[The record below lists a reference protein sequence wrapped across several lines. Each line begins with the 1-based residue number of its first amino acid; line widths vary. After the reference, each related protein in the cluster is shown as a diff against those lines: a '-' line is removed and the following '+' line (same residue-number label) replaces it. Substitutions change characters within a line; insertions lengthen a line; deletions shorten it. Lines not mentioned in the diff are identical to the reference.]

1 MARLLSLSMKGFKS
15 FGRQTTINFEKG
27 LNGIV
32 GANGSGKS
40 NIMDAIFFVIGS
52 SRLSAMRAKRGGELI
67 FNSKTVKPEYAEVRL
82 ALDNSSREFGE
93 DWGDVMTISRRVRA
107 DGMSAYRIN
116 GRRMTRFQI
125 VDVLAR
131 ARIFPDGHNI
141 VQQGELIALVKKNAY
156 ERRQMIEELAGIK
169 EYDEKKHKAFIE
181 LGIVEQKVN
190 EINSILRERQ
200 RNLERLKK
208 EREQAERY
216 EKLKEVKGL
225 FEDSIVKRKLEEK
238 EDEKRKLS
246 NEREVEEKSLASVE
260 TELAEYSER
269 IDSLRKEIASLD
281 KELSKMQ
288 SGENLELAKE
298 VERLSSALS
307 GRRARKTQIAEQIA
321 SGAKRRDAIISREIP
336 DLSEQAKK
344 RLARIGIAQMEL
356 GDVERAISEL
366 EKKRLDFL
374 SIFSRESE
382 IEKEFEARK
391 NSAQKALDELAT
403 LERNATFE
411 LEKASSIARRAEEDR
426 EYFEKALSDL
436 KKKMSLGLS
445 KAKSLEDKER
455 VLLEKE
461 KSLSTEL
468 SEKRAE
474 LEFLEAGISE
484 GISRV
489 SFISGKLGEL
499 SSGGTFQNASALESV
514 PGYLGRLSKFV
525 GKSGV
530 PEILGA
536 SLLQNSIVVGSR
548 ESAIACA
555 KIIRDLSLA
564 RMTILIADEISWKKN
579 SSDDKTV
586 SQFSKLLTISG
597 GTPSLESSIFSSLD
611 RFSVEPDLETALAK
625 GKDAVT
631 EEGDIVSGNG
641 LIIETGKIVLR
652 EKLEEDLEKE
662 KRLLETEKEKKV
674 RLAEET
680 KKIVSEVSDVS
691 QALRTLSIELASIV
705 PSKADL
711 AEEKRLSERI
721 LASEALRNKSLLEKE
736 RISKELSGISARRAD
751 AEGAFA
757 KIVPKEPFSSDEK
770 KINFSEIKELE
781 EQASSLRKRHSSLA
795 IEISE
800 AKMRVKNYI
809 EPEIESLSRLVKSL
823 EKEEEKLKKEGSSID
838 SEISSLERQV
848 KEAEGIVASKMA
860 LLKETSLKKSELAKS
875 LEKEERKRYEFL
887 AKKTAIDGKIA
898 LLSMKLDGISVE
910 ISSLSLR
917 IEGKSKFIP
926 GTIKR
931 LMSQLATITDRISRL
946 GAINQRALLEFEEA
960 EVEFKDV
967 EVKKVKLEEEK
978 QSIVSFMETVERR
991 KKDTFLE
998 HYNSISANF
1007 SRIYSKL
1014 SGGEGELSL
1023 ENPETIFDGGLII
1036 KAKPLGK
1043 EVSRI
1048 DLLSGGE
1055 QSMAALA
1062 FIFSIQEH
1070 TPAPFYILDEVDA
1083 ALDKTNSEKLGV
1095 LIRGYSENSQI
1106 VIITHKD
1113 AVMRFCDQL
1122 VGVYLSPEKISKI
1135 ISQPTEDFLRKAT
1148 SRQVDRGDVDGGGP
1162 FFEKPGQKESVYGEE
1177 EEPSSEEEFNSEE

>member
-52 SRLSAMRAKRGGELI
+52 SRISAMRAKRGGELI

-82 ALDNSSREFGE
+82 AVDNSSREFGE

-125 VDVLAR
+125 VDILAR

-141 VQQGELIALVKKNAY
+141 IQQGELIALVKKNAD

-169 EYDEKKHKAFIE
+169 EYDEKKHKAFLE
-181 LGIVEQKVN
+181 LGVVEQKVN

-216 EKLKEVKGL
+216 EKLREVKVL

-238 EDEKRKLS
+238 EEEKRKLS
-246 NEREVEEKSLASVE
+246 TEREAEEKSLASVE
-260 TELAEYSER
+260 AELAGYSER

-288 SGENLELAKE
+288 SGENLEIAKE
-298 VERLSSALS
+298 AERLSSTLS
-307 GRRARKTQIAEQIA
+307 GKRGRLTQIAEQTT

-344 RLARIGIAQMEL
+344 RLARIESAQREL
-356 GDVERAISEL
+356 GEVERAISEL
-366 EKKRLDFL
+366 EKKRLEFL

-391 NSAQKALDELAT
+391 KEAQKALDELAT
-403 LERNATFE
+403 LERSATFE
-411 LEKASSIARRAEEDR
+411 LEKASSIARRSEEDR
-426 EYFEKALSDL
+426 ESFEKALSDL
-436 KKKMSLGLS
+436 KKKMSQGLS
-445 KAKSLEDKER
+445 KAKSLEDNER

-461 KSLSTEL
+461 RSLSIEL
-468 SEKRAE
+468 SEKRAD
-474 LEFLEAGISE
+474 LESLEAGISE

-514 PGYLGRLSKFV
+514 PGYLGRLSQFV
-525 GKSGV
+525 GKSRV

-536 SLLQNSIVVGSR
+536 SLLQNSIVVDSR

-555 KIIRDLSLA
+555 KVIRERSLG
-564 RMTILIADEISWKKN
+564 RTTILIAGGKGALPGKA
-579 SSDDKTV
+579 SSPPL
-586 SQFSKLLTISG
+586 SELLTFSG
-597 GTPSLESSIFSSLD
+597 GPVGLESAIFSSLD
-611 RFSVEPDLETALAK
+611 GFSVEKDLETALAL

-652 EKLEEDLEKE
+652 ERLEEDLERE
-662 KRLLETEKEKKV
+662 RLLLEKEKGRKIL
-674 RLAEET
+674 LAEELQA
-680 KKIVSEVSDVS
+680 VS
-691 QALRTLSIELASIV
+691 QSISELSKQIRALSIELASSV

-721 LASEALRNKSLLEKE
+721 LASEDLRDKALLEKE
-736 RISKELSGISARRAD
+736 RISKELSGISVRRAD
-751 AEGAFA
+751 AEGALA
-757 KIVPKEPFSSDEK
+757 QIAPKEPLSSAEK
-770 KINFSEIKELE
+770 KINFSEIKALE
-781 EQASSLRKRHSSLA
+781 EKASSLRKSQSTLA

-800 AKMRVKNYI
+800 AGMRVKNYI
-809 EPEIESLSRLVKSL
+809 EPEIESLSRLVRSL
-823 EKEEEKLKKEGSSID
+823 EKEEEKLKNEGISIEA
-838 SEISSLERQV
+838 EISSLENQV
-848 KEAEGIVASKMA
+848 KEAEGKVASKMA
-860 LLKETSLKKSELAKS
+860 LLKETSSKKSELAKS

-898 LLSMKLDGISVE
+898 LLSMKLDGISAE
-910 ISSLSLR
+910 ISALSLQ
-917 IEGKSKFIP
+917 IEGKAKFIP
-926 GTIKR
+926 GTIKK
-931 LMSQLATITDRISRL
+931 LTSQLATITDRISRL

-1014 SGGEGELSL
+1014 SGGEGELAL

-1095 LIRGYSENSQI
+1095 LIKGYSENSQI

-1148 SRQVDRGDVDGGGP
+1148 SKQVDRGDVDGGGVS
-1162 FFEKPGQKESVYGEE
+1162 FAKPGQKESMSEEE
-1177 EEPSSEEEFNSEE
+1177 EEPASEEEFSSEE

>member
-1 MARLLSLSMKGFKS
+1 MARLLSLSIKGFKS

-52 SRLSAMRAKRGGELI
+52 SRISAMRAKRGGELI

-82 ALDNSSREFGE
+82 AVDNSAREFGE
-93 DWGDVMTISRRVRA
+93 EWGDVMTISRRVRA

-125 VDVLAR
+125 VDILAR

-141 VQQGELIALVKKNAY
+141 VQQGELIALVKKNAD

-169 EYDEKKHKAFIE
+169 EYDEKKHKAFLE
-181 LGIVEQKVN
+181 LGVVEQKVN

-216 EKLKEVKGL
+216 EKLKDVRGL
-225 FEDSIVKRKLEEK
+225 FEDSIVKRKVEEK
-238 EDEKRKLS
+238 EEEKRKLS
-246 NEREVEEKSLASVE
+246 IEKEAEEKSLASIE
-260 TELAEYSER
+260 SELSEYSSR
-269 IDSLRKEIASLD
+269 IDALRKDITSLE

-288 SGENLELAKE
+288 SGENLEIAKE
-298 VERLSSALS
+298 AERLSSALS
-307 GRRARKTQIAEQIA
+307 GRRGRRIQITEQLA
-321 SGAKRRDAIISREIP
+321 SGAKRRDAILTREIP

-344 RLARIGIAQMEL
+344 RTARIELAQKEL
-356 GDVERAISEL
+356 WEVENRITEL
-366 EKKRLDFL
+366 EKKRLEFL
-374 SIFSRESE
+374 SIFSKESE

-391 NSAQKALDELAT
+391 KGAQKELDSLVS
-403 LERNATFE
+403 LERKALFE
-411 LEKASSIARRAEEDR
+411 LEKASSVAKRSEEDR
-426 EYFEKALSDL
+426 EAFERALSDL
-436 KKKMSLGLS
+436 KKKLSSGLS
-445 KAKSLEDKER
+445 KAKALEEKER
-455 VLLEKE
+455 ALLERE
-461 KSLSTEL
+461 KALSGEL
-468 SEKRAE
+468 SGKRSE
-474 LEFLEAGISE
+474 LGELEAGISD

-489 SFISGKLGEL
+489 AFISGKLGEL
-499 SSGGTFQNASALESV
+499 SSGNSENASALESV
-514 PGYLGRLSKFV
+514 PGYLGRLSSFV
-525 GKSGV
+525 GKSKV
-530 PEILGA
+530 PEVLGSA
-536 SLLQNSIVVGSR
+536 LLQNSIVVGSK

-555 KIIRDLSLA
+555 KIIREGSLG
-564 RMTILIADEISWKKN
+564 RTTILVADGDGL
-579 SSDDKTV
+579 SDK
-586 SQFSKLLTISG
+586 SPILSKLLTFSG
-597 GTPSLESSIFSSLD
+597 GPAGLESAIFSSLG
-611 RFSVEPDLETALAK
+611 RFSVEKDLESALAA
-625 GKDAVT
+625 GRDAVT
-631 EEGDIVSGNG
+631 EEGDIVSEKGR
-641 LIIETGKIVLR
+641 IIETGKIVLR
-652 EKLEEDLEKE
+652 ERLEEELERERLLLEKE
-662 KRLLETEKEKKV
+662 KARKI
-674 RLAEET
+674 RLAEE
-680 KKIVSEVSDVS
+680 VQGVS
-691 QALRTLSIELASIV
+691 QSISELAKQIRALSIEIASTV
-705 PSKADL
+705 PSKADS

-721 LASEALRNKSLLEKE
+721 LASEALRDKALSEKE
-736 RISKELSGISARRAD
+736 AISKELFGIS
-751 AEGAFA
+751 
-757 KIVPKEPFSSDEK
+757 EK
-770 KINFSEIKELE
+770 KAKAEEDLAKVVPRAPLSPAEKKVNFSEIKALE
-781 EQASSLRKRHSSLA
+781 EQASSLRKSQASLS

-800 AKMRVKNYI
+800 ARMRVKNYI

-823 EKEEEKLKKEGSSID
+823 EKEEEKLKSEGISVEA
-838 SEISSLERQV
+838 EISSLESQV
-848 KEAEGIVASKMA
+848 KEAEEKVASKLS
-860 LLKETSLKKSELAKS
+860 LLKETSSKKSELSKS
-875 LEKEERKRYEFL
+875 LEKEEKKRYEFL
-887 AKKTAIDGKIA
+887 AKKTAIDGKVA
-898 LLSMKLDGISVE
+898 LLSMKLDGISAEV
-910 ISSLSLR
+910 SALSLQ
-917 IEGKSKFIP
+917 IAGKAKFIP
-926 GTIKR
+926 GTIKK
-931 LMSQLATITDRISRL
+931 LTSQLATITDRISRL

-978 QSIVSFMETVERR
+978 QSIVSFMETVEKR
-991 KKDTFLE
+991 KKETFLE

-1014 SGGEGELSL
+1014 SGGEGALAL

-1083 ALDKTNSEKLGV
+1083 ALDKTNSEKLGA
-1095 LIRGYSENSQI
+1095 LIQGYSENSQI

-1135 ISQPTEDFLRKAT
+1135 ISQPTEDFLKKAT
-1148 SRQVDRGDVDGGGP
+1148 SKQVDRGDADGAGAP
-1162 FFEKPGQKESVYGEE
+1162 ISVPVSPRPDAGQNEE
-1177 EEPSSEEEFNSEE
+1177 YEEPESEEEFSPEE